1 MAHENYTLMLMLRH
15 GTCTD
20 YCQCVHRCLLFL
32 IYKPFSEKAFRA
44 QKFLTRTNLNWMCHV
59 PGTDGFTSPPKD
71 AVQGAP
77 THWV

>member
-1 MAHENYTLMLMLRH
+1 MTHENYCCVIGHVANRYNY
-15 GTCTD
+15 
-20 YCQCVHRCLLFL
+20 YCWCIVVFIFDFINPLQGRPLGH
-32 IYKPFSEKAFRA
+32 K
-44 QKFLTRTNLNWMCHV
+44 KFTRTNLNWMCRV